1 MSYPCLA
8 AQLIT
13 SQCAPETQLGSASH
27 PASTRESQ
35 VERHSIHARHY
46 RKWSTVSDVH
56 TLYRSE
62 QILTLLST
70 SLNIYYFSLLVP
82 CAPQNVKYTSDGESG
97 VLSWNASVFANKYT
111 VYNVS
116 GTGRTSLCSTAGL
129 SCQLSNFDPATTEL
143 TASNEEGESIP
154 TQDITGRIKDVNIST
169 TLLDSHLSETIG

>member
-1 MSYPCLA
+1 MSYRCLA
-8 AQLIT
+8 APLIT
-13 SQCAPETQLGSASH
+13 SQCAPETQLGSANH

-35 VERHSIHARHY
+35 VERHCIHARRY
-46 RKWSTVSDVH
+46 RKRSTISDVH

-62 QILTLLST
+62 QILTLTT
-70 SLNIYYFSLLVP
+70 SLNVYNFSLLVP
-82 CAPQNVKYTSDGESG
+82 CAPQNVKYTGDGESA

-116 GTGRTSLCSTAGL
+116 ETGRTSLCSTAGL

-154 TQDITGRIKDVNIST
+154 TQDITGRIKRCEHLHNFTGLTST
-169 TLLDSHLSETIG
+169 